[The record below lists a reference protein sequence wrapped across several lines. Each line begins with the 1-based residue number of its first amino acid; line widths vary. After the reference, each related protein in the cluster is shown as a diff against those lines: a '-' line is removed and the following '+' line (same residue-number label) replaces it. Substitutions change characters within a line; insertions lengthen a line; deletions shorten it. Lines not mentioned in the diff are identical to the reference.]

1 VELHRRRRTPKNGEE
16 PLVHIAISGPENE
29 VNSGASQS
37 LELGV
42 VFTLTKALSE
52 EPVFRPSGFRVA
64 RHSPGTV
71 IAHTGWISD
80 SGRRLCEGSWQRLRT
95 SLAQSH
101 SYKYDPTAFEELSV

>member
-1 VELHRRRRTPKNGEE
+1 MIMPANCATYWPNRPDRSSRPHLATRQQPIPFLNCGR
-16 PLVHIAISGPENE
+16 
-29 VNSGASQS
+29 
-37 LELGV
+37 V
-42 VFTLTKALSE
+42 V
-52 EPVFRPSGFRVA
+52 